1 METENPDVAIVM
13 ARLKK
18 LERHTLYLKCAF
30 IVVATIL
37 AAGVSLLGLGRWSQA
52 GPTFSMTT
60 KTVET
65 ESLVLRDRKGK
76 MRAALEVV
84 DDEPE
89 LTLYDERGN
98 PRAVLFVN
106 EKGAFLSLKDAQ
118 PQTRLLLAVR
128 EDGPAVLLF
137 PENRKAAVEIKVDRS
152 GPRVKLLDDKGKA
165 VFSKP

>member
-1 METENPDVAIVM
+1 MTTDLPEDVAVL
-13 ARLKK
+13 ARLQK
-18 LERHTLYLKCAF
+18 LERHTLYLKCAM
-30 IVVATIL
+30 IVVLIL
-37 AAGVSLLGLGRWSQA
+37 AGSVSLLGPALLGQA
-52 GPTFSMTT
+52 GPTLPPTN

-65 ESLVLRDRKGK
+65 ESLVLRDRNGK

-89 LTLYDERGN
+89 LTLYDGRGN

-106 EKGAFLSLKDAQ
+106 EKGAFFSLKDAH

-128 EDGPAVLLF
+128 EDGPALLLS
-137 PENRKAAVEIKVDRS
+137 PENRKAGVAIKVDRI
-152 GPRVKLLDDKGKA
+152 GAHLELFDANEKA